1 MSGGRFI
8 IRSRAVYTGRAGRP
22 APAAIAVEGKR
33 ILGMLP
39 WDCEK
44 QYEDW
49 EIHDYGDRMVM
60 PSFIDAHTHLFS
72 GAVSASEYVCTD
84 LGRGKSQE
92 ECVEII
98 RAFAREHP
106 DYPRIR
112 GTGWFVGNWKEDRL
126 PDRRLLDQAI
136 PDRPVY
142 LQCADAHSMWMNS
155 RALEEAHI
163 DPNRKLSD
171 GMIVKFD
178 DGQMSGLL
186 LEPSACAPALEKYME
201 FSDEEM
207 LRIHREFQKHLAAL
221 GISAASEM
229 FADDYTEKTYHDYGL
244 LKRLDQEEGLSAHIY
259 AYTRLFGYTDFAPYF
274 RMKEFFDSPHFHIGG
289 LKGFVDGVTETFTG
303 MMLKPYTDRPDCRG
317 LSVPLWPREKIEE
330 EIIAAN
336 GAGIQVRLHCIAD
349 GSVRLALDA
358 YEKSR
363 AVNGPMNFYNT
374 IEHIE
379 NIHPDDIPR
388 FGQIGVLP
396 SMQPYHLTLSR
407 NDKIFRIGEARCRYE
422 WPERSMRESAGMLA
436 LGTDFPVVDINPFA
450 SLHSA
455 VTRKDEYG
463 VATGHNPWETLTLP
477 EALCGYTQDAARAYR
492 AEKEMGTLEA
502 GKLAN
507 LLVLDQNLFEV
518 DAEKIPKTQVL
529 VNYFEG
535 KKIFERSE
543 GYGSEKDVH

>member
-1 MSGGRFI
+1 
-8 IRSRAVYTGRAGRP
+8 
-22 APAAIAVEGKR
+22 
-33 ILGMLP
+33 
-39 WDCEK
+39 
-44 QYEDW
+44 
-49 EIHDYGDRMVM
+49 
-60 PSFIDAHTHLFS
+60 
-72 GAVSASEYVCTD
+72 
-84 LGRGKSQE
+84 
-92 ECVEII
+92 
-98 RAFAREHP
+98 
-106 DYPRIR
+106 
-112 GTGWFVGNWKEDRL
+112 
-126 PDRRLLDQAI
+126 
-136 PDRPVY
+136 
-142 LQCADAHSMWMNS
+142 
-155 RALEEAHI
+155 
-163 DPNRKLSD
+163 
-171 GMIVKFD
+171 
-178 DGQMSGLL
+178 
-186 LEPSACAPALEKYME
+186 
-201 FSDEEM
+201 
-207 LRIHREFQKHLAAL
+207 
-221 GISAASEM
+221 M

-358 YEKSR
+358 YGKSR
-363 AVNGPMNFYNT
+363 AVNGAMDFYNT